1 MRKNDLFDSIGNV
14 DDELIAKAQQP
25 VRSRKKV
32 FAAIISVAACAVF
45 ACAGVLWMSSQGN
58 RNSAGNIIADS
69 KVNSYVSSSSVT
81 SAEQYIVS
89 EVSESSG
96 QDQTVSKQSGS
107 GSVGASSGA
116 ESSHQQLSQ
125 GESRE
130 SSAAVSHETHRD
142 ESGTGGHVSEVTDVS
157 ESSGEE
163 SCQES
168 SREVSEPDYP
178 LDKEIRVYYVENDTL
193 QTVSLQSSLYSP
205 DVFDTWKSKNHIG
218 DEVEMV
224 NSLYEVGGERI
235 TDPHFDM
242 AKAAAPGHEKTLTLV
257 VFISE
262 ELENYYTRPDKELLL
277 ESLKQT
283 MLSACEYQP
292 DEYRLELWDKWKPIP
307 LTSADIY
314 YAENGKIEKEHLFVD
329 VSSYEFFDAWKQKN
343 HIGDEVDFTAV
354 YEVEGQRFG
363 DPHFSFLYSYDAV
376 SQLEKAAAAEPKK
389 KLTYIVYITDNFAEY
404 YTRFD
409 KELLLK
415 SLELTMLG
423 ACEYQ
428 PDEYRM
434 ELWDI
439 SQPLNLTTD
448 ESDQEESESN
458 RIDPNDVWYNDQGE
472 ILE

>member
-1 MRKNDLFDSIGNV
+1 M
-14 DDELIAKAQQP
+14 
-25 VRSRKKV
+25 
-32 FAAIISVAACAVF
+32 
-45 ACAGVLWMSSQGN
+45 
-58 RNSAGNIIADS
+58 
-69 KVNSYVSSSSVT
+69 
-81 SAEQYIVS
+81 
-89 EVSESSG
+89 
-96 QDQTVSKQSGS
+96 
-107 GSVGASSGA
+107 
-116 ESSHQQLSQ
+116 
-125 GESRE
+125 
-130 SSAAVSHETHRD
+130 
-142 ESGTGGHVSEVTDVS
+142 TDVS

-168 SREVSEPDYP
+168 SQEVSEPDYP

-292 DEYRLELWDKWKPIP
+292 DEYR
-307 LTSADIY
+307 
-314 YAENGKIEKEHLFVD
+314 
-329 VSSYEFFDAWKQKN
+329 
-343 HIGDEVDFTAV
+343 
-354 YEVEGQRFG
+354 
-363 DPHFSFLYSYDAV
+363 
-376 SQLEKAAAAEPKK
+376 
-389 KLTYIVYITDNFAEY
+389 
-404 YTRFD
+404 
-409 KELLLK
+409 
-415 SLELTMLG
+415 
-423 ACEYQ
+423 
-428 PDEYRM
+428 M

-448 ESDQEESESN
+448 ENDHEESESN